1 MRLGDQR
8 AHVPPKEGNAVQLTK
23 LPKGSVAWW
32 LEVHILELCCLDSN
46 SAAAVCGFLGK
57 SLNHSVPVFLS
68 KCGFG
73 FQSPAVAISLSG
85 EVPFY
90 PPATLNLLATT

>member
-57 SLNHSVPVFLS
+57 SLNHSVPVFLTRRKNNTHTS
-68 KCGFG
+68 CT
-73 FQSPAVAISLSG
+73 AISN
-85 EVPFY
+85 EK
-90 PPATLNLLATT
+90 TL